1 MAISIN
7 TNVGALV
14 AQKNLGSSSSKL
26 QKVYQR
32 LSSGLRVNSSADDA
46 AGLGIAT
53 SLTAQIRA
61 ANMAQRN
68 VNDGISML
76 QVADGSLDETTNT
89 LQRMRELAVQAS
101 SQTLTTTDRTNLN
114 AEFSQLLSEVDRIGS
129 NAKFNGRFLLFGS
142 VTAVQIQ
149 VGAYSGQQLS
159 ITLASATAAALL
171 TAGVQVSGTNGIEAM
186 SAITTIDAAIA
197 SVASIRA
204 TIGSLQ
210 NRFESVIST
219 LANQSTNTEAAR
231 SRIMDADVATETSN
245 LTRVSILQQAGASIL
260 AQANQQP
267 QIALTLLQGR

>member
-7 TNVGALV
+7 TNLGALI
-14 AQKNLGSSSSKL
+14 AQKNLGTASSKL
-26 QKVYQR
+26 QQTYQR

-101 SQTLTTTDRTNLN
+101 SQTLTSSDRTNLN

-129 NAKFNGRFLLFGS
+129 TAKFNGRFLLFGS

-159 ITLASATAAALL
+159 ITLASATATALL

-245 LTRVSILQQAGASIL
+245 LTRISILQQAGASIL

-267 QIALTLLQGR
+267 QIALTLLRG